1 MVLMVLV
8 SDVML
13 CDWLVMV
20 FSTGLTRPVS
30 ELTADV
36 SAFTQLSIHRGQ
48 AVLQTGELLRLRI
61 QFTLGRRH
69 PGGQP
74 GDSALLGL
82 LTDRRIRDGQIAA
95 EFRQLLRPGG
105 DSPFSSG
112 DAGIHLR
119 NGPGISCD
127 ILFIHNIEDMEII
140 EIHCPALRKV
150 VSWKLAVVVFVA
162 FQSNVTSCQPE
173 LNGP

>member
-1 MVLMVLV
+1 MVLV

-20 FSTGLTRPVS
+20 FSTGLRDRSVNSPRTCQP
-30 ELTADV
+30 
-36 SAFTQLSIHRGQ
+36 FTQLSIHRGQ

-95 EFRQLLRPGG
+95 EFRQLLRPVVIAP
-105 DSPFSSG
+105 S
-112 DAGIHLR
+112 AAVTR
-119 NGPGISCD
+119 V
-127 ILFIHNIEDMEII
+127 FI
-140 EIHCPALRKV
+140 
-150 VSWKLAVVVFVA
+150 
-162 FQSNVTSCQPE
+162 
-173 LNGP
+173 